1 MKINDERHHAAVHQ
15 FLEHMLVDLTAHNL
29 RLQEQP
35 SDWLIKAKYDPD
47 SPVIEFVRRV
57 K

>member
-1 MKINDERHHAAVHQ
+1 MKINDARHHEAVHQ
-15 FLEHMLVDLTAHNL
+15 FLENMLVDLRQHNL

-47 SPVIEFVRRV
+47 SPVIEFVRWV

>member
-1 MKINDERHHAAVHQ
+1 MKINDSHHHNAVHQ
-15 FLEHMLVDLTAHNL
+15 FLENMLVDLKQHNL

-35 SDWLIKAKYDPD
+35 SDWLIKPSGNQDG
-47 SPVIEFVRRV
+47 PVIEFVRWV